1 MRRNKKVLIIAL
13 LATVVLVGSIGGIA
27 IVQAAEGTTTANVTQ
42 PKTLLARVAEN
53 LGIDQTKLEAAVTKA
68 NKDMQLEALKTRLK
82 NLVANG
88 KITQV
93 QADDYLKW
101 YQSKPD
107 TAPFQKQLKDWQQA
121 KPTQPPDL
129 KNWQQSQPKLP
140 QTPVPGGQGRGMMN
154 GRGNIGRGGM
164 MNGQGNI
171 GRGGMMGGP
180 ALPQGT
186 IQ

>member
-13 LATVVLVGSIGGIA
+13 LATVVLAGSIGGVAIA
-27 IVQAAEGTTTANVTQ
+27 QAADSTTTGNATQ
-42 PKTLLARVAEN
+42 PKTMLARVAEN
-53 LGIDQTKLEAAVTKA
+53 LGIDQSKLEAAVTKA

-82 NLVANG
+82 NLVAQN
-88 KITQV
+88 KITQT

-107 TAPFQKQLKDWQQA
+107 TSPFQKQLKDWQMA
-121 KPTQPPDL
+121 KPTQPSDL

-140 QTPVPGGQGRGMMN
+140 QLGPGGQGQGMMN

-164 MNGQGNI
+164 MGGN
-171 GRGGMMGGP
+171 GGMMGGL
-180 ALPQGT
+180 ALPQGPR
-186 IQ
+186 Q